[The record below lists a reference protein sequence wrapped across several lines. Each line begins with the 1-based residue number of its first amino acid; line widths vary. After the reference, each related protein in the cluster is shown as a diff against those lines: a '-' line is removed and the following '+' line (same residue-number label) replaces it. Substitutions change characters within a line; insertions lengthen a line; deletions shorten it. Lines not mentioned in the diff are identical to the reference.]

1 MTAETLAH
9 PVCAE
14 VARLVAAEIAV
25 IEQAFARRAT
35 RILLAMRPTVHD
47 EVTNA
52 SAAAF
57 DAAVRVTLR
66 EAGLPADAAGQSRM
80 VPDGSGQS
88 RTTPDDFGTGAGQ

>member
-1 MTAETLAH
+1 MSADTLAPH

-14 VARLVAAEIAV
+14 VARLVAEQIAE
-25 IEQAFARRAT
+25 IEQAFARRST

-57 DAAVRVTLR
+57 DAAARVTLR
-66 EAGLPADAAGQSRM
+66 EAGLPPD
-80 VPDGSGQS
+80 VPGQS
-88 RTTPDDFGTGAGQ
+88 RTTPERSGTEASQ